1 MTLSRILLFIAS
13 LFAFLCGRAQENTA
27 DGYFNLASKE
37 YVKQDKMQALRTL
50 DKGLAQFPGDPK
62 LLKLAEELI
71 KEDEKQQ
78 QEQQQEQKKDQ
89 DKKDQQEKDKK
100 DQQEKDKKDQE
111 GQDKKD
117 QEQKEQEQKEKE
129 QKEQEQKQG
138 QEGKEQEPKDQKPQP
153 GTIAPQDAMRMLEA
167 LDRQEQGV
175 QDKVR
180 EKLRPSNPQKIE
192 KDW

>member
-1 MTLSRILLFIAS
+1 MTMIRTFLLFAS
-13 LFAFLCGRAQENTA
+13 VLAFVCGKAQETTA

-50 DKGLAQFPGDPK
+50 DKGLAQYPGDPK

-71 KEDEKQQ
+71 KEDEKKQ
-78 QEQQQEQKKDQ
+78 QEQEQKQNEDQEKKDQQDKDKKDQQQKDQKDKDQQEQEKKDQEEQKQEQKKDQ
-89 DKKDQQEKDKK
+89 E
-100 DQQEKDKKDQE
+100 
-111 GQDKKD
+111 
-117 QEQKEQEQKEKE
+117 
-129 QKEQEQKQG
+129 KQG
-138 QEGKEQEPKDQKPQP
+138 QEGKDQEPKDQKPQP

-167 LDRQEQGV
+167 LDREEQGV
-175 QDKVR
+175 QEKVR